1 LSELRKISTSL
12 TVYFVSVA
20 LLHVAR
26 RMQRIGLND
35 ELMDVLAV
43 LVGQS
48 VGRRRYSSRRSSEL
62 LLSKAI
68 NLMKAADDRPKSH
81 STVDQIAIELS
92 KAYLYSA
99 LSCEDSDS
107 DSIYCLANV
116 YLAVLY
122 HTTGQYQTAIDHC
135 TLVMRSQ
142 DHSQCSSHVVQGEL
156 LPKTDDDFDTVLG
169 LAVFYQHVRT
179 AALNQ
184 QQQTQ
189 HVTVFTTELFAHY
202 LHIKCLS
209 VTKCQQLSDTTNS
222 QSSTYEVLSY
232 VKYITDMQQL
242 FITDLLLW
250 KLLNGFSGH
259 KCVYKQ
265 QSGRRQYP
273 TKCPSELNT
282 SDLVELLQKSSIEH
296 LTTCRQMEARD
307 FGSVATIVTT
317 DFEAL
322 YAYKRGDY
330 QQCLQLSTHNV
341 HTLLYAGEMPGIA
354 TFPEFIQ
361 LLDDDIVSLTAL
373 TLFVDPECRKA
384 TDSSRYV
391 EVIQLTLSLYLMT
404 QCQLKLRHSMMSLAQ
419 TLGYIKV
426 AHRRHPVEAT
436 LDRLIL
442 KMIARKAVLYVTT
455 RAVSSPH
462 GMCHLT

>member
-1 LSELRKISTSL
+1 
-12 TVYFVSVA
+12 
-20 LLHVAR
+20 
-26 RMQRIGLND
+26 
-35 ELMDVLAV
+35 
-43 LVGQS
+43 
-48 VGRRRYSSRRSSEL
+48 
-62 LLSKAI
+62 
-68 NLMKAADDRPKSH
+68 MKAVDARPKSYN
-81 STVDQIAIELS
+81 TMDLIATELS

-116 YLAVLY
+116 YLAALY
-122 HTTGQYQTAIDHC
+122 YTTGQYQMTIDHC
-135 TLVMRSQ
+135 TLVARSR

-202 LHIKCLS
+202 LHLKCLS

-222 QSSTYEVLSY
+222 QSSTYKVQSY

-265 QSGRRQYP
+265 QSGRCQYS
-273 TKCPSELNT
+273 TKNRSEPHT
-282 SDLVELLQKSSIEH
+282 SDLVELLQKSAVEH
-296 LTTCRQMEARD
+296 LTTLRQMEARD
-307 FGSVATIVTT
+307 FCSVATIVTT

-330 QQCLQLSTHNV
+330 QQCLQLSTQNV
-341 HTLLYAGEMPGIA
+341 HTLLYADEMPGIA

-373 TLFVDPECRKA
+373 TLLVDPQCRSDLA
-384 TDSSRYV
+384 GYV
-391 EVIQLTLSLYLMT
+391 TVSQQTMSLYLMT
-404 QCQLKLRHSMMSLAQ
+404 QCQLKLRHSVMSLAQ
-419 TLGYIKV
+419 TLDYIKV
-426 AHRRHPVEAT
+426 AHRKHPVGYT

-442 KMIARKAVLYVTT
+442 KMIARKAVTYVTT
-455 RAVSSPH
+455 RAVSTPH
-462 GMCHLT
+462 GVGHLTRLD